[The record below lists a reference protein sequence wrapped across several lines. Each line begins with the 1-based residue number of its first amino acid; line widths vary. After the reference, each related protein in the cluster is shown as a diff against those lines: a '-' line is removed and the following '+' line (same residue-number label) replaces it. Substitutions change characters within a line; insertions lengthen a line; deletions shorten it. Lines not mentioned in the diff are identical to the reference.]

1 MNISKNEQR
10 VLHALAQGGL
20 IKVIKDAK
28 NHVLE
33 ADCITRDGWFLTAC
47 TLDVFK
53 KLRKRRL
60 IRSQGGGPYR
70 ITREGLLAVRAEL
83 CQR

>member
-20 IKVIKDAK
+20 IKVIKDDK
-28 NHVLE
+28 NRVLE

-53 KLRKRRL
+53 KLRKRRF
-60 IRSQGGGPYR
+60 IRSQGGAPYH

>member
-20 IKVIKDAK
+20 IKD
-28 NHVLE
+28 NHNRILE

-47 TLDVFK
+47 TIEVFK
-53 KLRKRRL
+53 KLRKRRF
-60 IRSQGGGPYR
+60 IRSRAGAPYR
-70 ITREGLLAVRAEL
+70 ITREGLVSVRAEL
-83 CQR
+83 FQR

>member
-20 IKVIKDAK
+20 IKVIKDDK
-28 NHVLE
+28 NHILE
-33 ADCITRDGWFLTAC
+33 ADCITRDGWFLTDC
-47 TLDVFK
+47 TIEVFK

-60 IRSQGGGPYR
+60 IRSHCGAPYS
-70 ITREGLLAVRAEL
+70 ITREGLFAVRAEL
-83 CQR
+83 FQR

>member
-1 MNISKNEQR
+1 LNISKNEQR

-20 IKVIKDAK
+20 IKVIKDGK
-28 NHVLE
+28 NHILE

-47 TLDVFK
+47 TIEVFK
-53 KLRKRRL
+53 KLRKRRF
-60 IRSQGGGPYR
+60 IRSRGGAPYR

-83 CQR
+83 FQR